1 MKTGITVIPV
11 SYGILF
17 NFRHYI
23 LAVGFENG
31 EIEIE
36 KWNLDQDGIGSR
48 DDNCLKRWWAHSET
62 INRLK
67 YFAII
72 IMKKR

>member
-1 MKTGITVIPV
+1 MVPV
-11 SYGILF
+11 RYDILF

-36 KWNLDQDGIGSR
+36 KWNLDQDAINNS
-48 DDNCLKRWWAHSET
+48 DNCLKRWSAHSET
-62 INRLK
+62 INKLR
-67 YFAII
+67 YFVII
-72 IMKKR
+72 IGKRKEVIIYHK